1 MLTDPRELAG
11 KYKGAEPF
19 PHLMLENFLPEDR
32 IRRIAREIAAAR
44 IDPEA
49 PGYGW
54 LGKRRASEIDKFP
67 PETRKLVEELNAPP
81 FIRWLEEVTG
91 IEGLYPDPYLEG
103 GGIHQI
109 PPGGFLK
116 IHTDF
121 NWHRRLEM
129 HRRVNLLLYLNEDW
143 QEEWGGQ
150 LELWRE
156 SDISS
161 ADGKPAASFA
171 PIFNRM
177 VIFSTTDFSY
187 HGHPHKLTCPPDRTR
202 NSIALYYYS
211 KERPQSEIRFGNSEM
226 TNYRARPEE
235 HLGLKHKIHQ
245 ALIRHP
251 FARRLANKLRK
262 TA

>member
-1 MLTDPRELAG
+1 MLKDPTGLAE
-11 KYKGAEPF
+11 KYESAEPF
-19 PHLMLENFLPEDR
+19 PHIMIEEPFPDGR
-32 IRRIAREIAAAR
+32 IREVAQEIQAAR

-54 LGKRRASEIDKFP
+54 LGKRRASDLDTFP
-67 PETRKLVEELNAPP
+67 PKTRQLVEEMNSPP

-91 IEGLYPDPYLEG
+91 IKGLHPDPYLEG

-121 NWHRRLEM
+121 NWHRRLGM

-161 ADGKPAASFA
+161 ADGKAVASFA
-171 PIFNRM
+171 PLFNHM

-187 HGHPHKLTCPPDRTR
+187 HGHPHKLSCPPDRTR

-211 KERPQSEIRFGNSEM
+211 EDRPQSEIRFGNSEM
-226 TNYRARPEE
+226 TNYRARPDE
-235 HLGLKHKIHQ
+235 HMGLKHRFHQ

-251 FARRLANKLRK
+251 IARRLVNSLRK
-262 TA
+262 SA

>member
-1 MLTDPRELAG
+1 MEVTLLTDPRELAG

-161 ADGKPAASFA
+161 ADGKPAASFS

-177 VIFSTTDFSY
+177 VIS
-187 HGHPHKLTCPPDRTR
+187 PPPTSAITGTRT
-202 NSIALYYYS
+202 N
-211 KERPQSEIRFGNSEM
+211 
-226 TNYRARPEE
+226 
-235 HLGLKHKIHQ
+235 
-245 ALIRHP
+245 
-251 FARRLANKLRK
+251 
-262 TA
+262 